1 MAWFQSLNIE
11 IELMHAKN
19 AMLADNWWVVALRG
33 VLAILFGIAAFAV
46 PGATMLAL
54 VLIFAA
60 YSLIDGI
67 FGVMLAV
74 HGARTHERW
83 GLLLLNGLLGIA
95 IGIAAALL
103 PGITVLVFVLLVA
116 AWAVLSGGLLFG
128 AALSLHISHGRWL
141 LVFGAIVSLLY
152 GLLLFASPLI
162 GAVVLTWWLGAY
174 ALIFGCTLM
183 VLAFRLRRHRGEHVP
198 AGMATSV

>member
-1 MAWFQSLNIE
+1 MIWFQSPNIE
-11 IELMHAKN
+11 LTHAKN
-19 AMLADNWWVVALRG
+19 AMLADNWWIVALRG

-54 VLIFAA
+54 VLVFAA
-60 YSLIDGI
+60 YSLVDGI

-83 GLLLLNGLLGIA
+83 RLLLLNGLLGIA
-95 IGIAAALL
+95 IGIAAVLW
-103 PGITVLVFVLLVA
+103 PGITLLVFVLLVA
-116 AWAVLSGGLLFG
+116 AWALLSGGLLFG

-162 GAVVLTWWLGAY
+162 GALVLTWWLGAY
-174 ALIFGCTLM
+174 ALVFGCTLIG
-183 VLAFRLRRHRGEHVP
+183 LAFRLRRHRGEHVP
-198 AGMATSV
+198 AGMTTFG

>member
-1 MAWFQSLNIE
+1 MTWFQSPD
-11 IELMHAKN
+11 IELTHAKN
-19 AMLADNWWVVALRG
+19 ALLADNWWVVALRG

-67 FGVMLAV
+67 FNIVLAV

-83 GLLLLNGLLGIA
+83 GLLLLNGVLGIV
-95 IGIAAALL
+95 IGIAAALW
-103 PGITVLVFVLLVA
+103 PGITLLVFVLLVA
-116 AWAVLSGGLLFG
+116 AWALLSGGLLFG

-141 LVFGAIVSLLY
+141 LVFGAIISLLY

-162 GAVVLTWWLGAY
+162 GALVLTWWLGAY
-174 ALIFGCTLM
+174 ALVFGCTLIG
-183 VLAFRLRRHRGEHVP
+183 LAFRLRRHRGEHV
-198 AGMATSV
+198 AGGMTTFG

>member
-1 MAWFQSLNIE
+1 MTWFQPLNIE
-11 IELMHAKN
+11 SELAHAKS
-19 AMLADNWWVVALRG
+19 AMLANNWWVVALRG
-33 VLAILFGIAAFAV
+33 VLAILLGVAAFAA
-46 PGATMLAL
+46 PGAAILAL
-54 VLIFAA
+54 VFIFAA
-60 YSLIDGI
+60 YSLIDGFLGI
-67 FGVMLAV
+67 VLAV

-116 AWAVLSGGLLFG
+116 AWAVLSGGLLFA
-128 AALSLHISHGRWL
+128 AALSLQISHGRWL
-141 LVFGAIVSLLY
+141 LVFGALVSLLY

-174 ALIFGCTLM
+174 ALIFGCTLIM
-183 VLAFRLRRHRGEHVP
+183 LAFRLHKHRGEHAP
-198 AGMATSV
+198 TGMATFG